1 VELMIKSR
9 IIIVLLFY
17 VLKLEN
23 LFAQVSL
30 SVNAI
35 PRRVEVIMDGV
46 SLGETPIRDFE
57 ISSGPHD
64 FILTKRGYA
73 SVDYS
78 LIVNQSKSIK
88 LDFFLN
94 PIYKIKFTTEE
105 KGLTFELNNNH
116 QWTDKKIRLQL
127 EAGDHLLRVYKRNKI
142 VDEQTITADEP
153 KHFKYFFKKKLSK

>member
-1 VELMIKSR
+1 MINSKT
-9 IIIVLLFY
+9 IIVILFY
-17 VLKLEN
+17 VLKLDY

-46 SLGETPIRDFE
+46 SIGETPIRGFE

-64 FILTKRGYA
+64 FTLFKRGYA
-73 SVDYS
+73 SVNYS

-127 EAGDHLLRVYKRNKI
+127 EAGDHLLRVYRKNKI
-142 VDEQTITADEP
+142 VDEQTITVDEP
-153 KHFKYFFKKKLSK
+153 KHFKYFFRKKLSK